1 MLDDLKR
8 SGMISH
14 FAQNIN
20 KKDFG
25 IALLLS
31 KAKTQWSCFRLHVLL
46 HLSRQFITFIKNWAE
61 D

>member
-31 KAKTQWSCFRLHVLL
+31 KAKTQ
-46 HLSRQFITFIKNWAE
+46 
-61 D
+61 